1 MKILFL
7 RTLLLLCAIFAVI
20 IFQPQQAKAELFSQ
34 EEKSS
39 KKLYQLNIPEIDSLI
54 TDISRTHSTT
64 KEKIAVYSRLAL
76 GTPYVHDCLGE
87 GLKGKYDKDSLID
100 FSRVDCMTFCEQ
112 TLALAISKDYNDTFN
127 NLQKIRYHNG
137 NISFTTRNHFVMAD
151 WLPHNQ
157 WLLRNITEEKGGTL
171 CRDMVKTIDRR
182 KFAESSGCYDT
193 KSFPPPQQISVKYI
207 PKQYLLTI
215 SGKLKGGEIMVIIT
229 TKEGIFASHLGFIIK
244 NKDGSL
250 LFRHA
255 SLTHKKVIDEPYD
268 LLFKRLQNEQHIAG
282 SVFIGVLGSN
292 YKLQ

>member
-7 RTLLLLCAIFAVI
+7 RTLLLLCAVFAVT
-20 IFQPQQAKAELFSQ
+20 IFQPQQGKAELFSQ
-34 EEKSS
+34 EKKSS

-54 TDISRTHSTT
+54 KDISRTHSTT

-76 GTPYVHDCLGE
+76 GTPYVHGCLGE

-112 TLALAISKDYNDTFN
+112 TLALAISKNYNDTFN

-137 NISFTTRNHFVMAD
+137 SISFATRNHFVMAD

-182 KFAESSGCYDT
+182 KFAESFECYDT
-193 KSFPPPQQISVKYI
+193 KHFPPPQRILIKYL

-215 SGKLKGGEIMVIIT
+215 SGKLKGGEIMVLIT
-229 TKEGIFASHLGFIIK
+229 TRDVIFSSHLGFIIK
-244 NKDGSL
+244 NKNGSL

-255 SLTHKKVIDEPYD
+255 SLTHKKVIDEPYN
-268 LLFKRLQNEQHIAG
+268 LLCKRLQNEQHIAG

-292 YKLQ
+292 QKPQ

>member
-1 MKILFL
+1 MKTLLL
-7 RTLLLLCAIFAVI
+7 RTLLLLCAIFVAT
-20 IFQPQQAKAELFSQ
+20 IFQPQQGKAELFSQ
-34 EEKSS
+34 EKKSS

-54 TDISRTHSTT
+54 KDISRTHSTT
-64 KEKIAVYSRLAL
+64 KGKIAVYSRLAL

-87 GLKGKYDKDSLID
+87 GLKGKHDKDSLID

-112 TLALAISKDYNDTFN
+112 TLALAISKNYNDTFN

-137 NISFTTRNHFVMAD
+137 SISFATRNHFVMAD

-157 WLLRNITEEKGGTL
+157 WLLRNITEEKGGTS

-182 KFAESSGCYDT
+182 KFAESFGCDDT
-193 KSFPPPQQISVKYI
+193 KHFPTPQHILIKYL

-215 SGKLKGGEIMVIIT
+215 SDKLKGGEIMVLIT
-229 TKEGIFASHLGFIIK
+229 TRDGIFASHLGFIIK

-255 SLTHKKVIDEPYD
+255 SLTHKKVIDEPYN
-268 LLFKRLQNEQHIAG
+268 LLCKRLQNEQHIAG

-292 YKLQ
+292 L